1 MNLLQISFIS
11 QHHTHIHVLYFVHD
25 RLLSANFL
33 PVEPSEEDAAQSQ
46 GSGDGSGVTHT
57 KALQTVDCR

>member
-11 QHHTHIHVLYFVHD
+11 QHHTHIQVLYFVPD
-25 RLLSANFL
+25 RLLLANFL

-57 KALQTVDCR
+57 KALQTVDFG